1 MSKSFK
7 KPKQSDHR
15 NQVAREMVIERV
27 GVNSAGPMKDKRQ
40 KRTHNPKRDWRGED
54 YSE

>member
-7 KPKQSDHR
+7 KPKPNDHR
-15 NQVAREMVIERV
+15 NQVARSMIIEKV
-27 GVNSAGPMKDKRQ
+27 GVNASGPMRDKRQ
-40 KRTHNPKRDWRGED
+40 KRVKNPKRDWRGED